1 MMNILIAG
9 VGGQGTLLA
18 SRVLGKYAMLLEKD
32 CKLSEIHGMSQ
43 RGGSVVTHVRIGEK
57 IHSPVVWEGSADM
70 IIAFEGLEA
79 LRVKHYLRDGGILL
93 VNDEKILPM
102 PCITGVAKYPD
113 DVKAQ
118 LLSAVPNAT
127 FVPAQ
132 EWAAEAG
139 SVKATNVVML
149 GALCRLFDFDKEVMK
164 KAVEECVPQKFV
176 ALNLAAFE
184 LGYERV

>member
-1 MMNILIAG
+1 
-9 VGGQGTLLA
+9 
-18 SRVLGKYAMLLEKD
+18 
-32 CKLSEIHGMSQ
+32 
-43 RGGSVVTHVRIGEK
+43 
-57 IHSPVVWEGSADM
+57 M

-132 EWAAEAG
+132 AWAAEAG

-149 GALCRLFDFDKEVMK
+149 GALCRLFGFDKEVMK